1 MTEPTHRKNQPKWG
15 TGTRPNSTDRDA
27 MIEAFL
33 QHFTEPLSKKAA
45 GQLFDKYLRKGRIDI
60 LWDGEAGKYV
70 VTMIERP
77 CEVMSNSSNVDELS
91 VPTAAAICGRSQQT
105 IRNWA
110 PHIGHFDPIAHRFII
125 SKAKLTAYLR
135 KRFGRVP
142 SELES

>member
-1 MTEPTHRKNQPKWG
+1 MGHWNAPKFNRSRRNDRGVPTALHRTPTEKGR
-15 TGTRPNSTDRDA
+15 
-27 MIEAFL
+27 
-33 QHFTEPLSKKAA
+33 

-91 VPTAAAICGRSQQT
+91 VLAAAVICGRSQQT

-110 PHIGHFDPIAHRFII
+110 PHIGHFDPILHRFII
-125 SKAKLTAYLR
+125 SKAKLAGYLR

>member
-1 MTEPTHRKNQPKWG
+1 
-15 TGTRPNSTDRDA
+15 

-33 QHFTEPLSKKAA
+33 QHFTEPLPKKAA

-110 PHIGHFDPIAHRFII
+110 PHIGHFDPIMHRFII
-125 SKAKLTAYLR
+125 SKAKLAGYLR